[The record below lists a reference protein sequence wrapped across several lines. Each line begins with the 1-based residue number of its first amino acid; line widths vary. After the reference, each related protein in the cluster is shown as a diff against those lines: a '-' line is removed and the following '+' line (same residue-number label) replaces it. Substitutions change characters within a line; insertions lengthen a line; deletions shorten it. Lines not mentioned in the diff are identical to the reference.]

1 MNTKISYL
9 IKGDRGIWVI
19 VFFLF
24 IYSMLSVY
32 SAVGNLAFNKMDGNT
47 TYYLLRQGFL
57 LLAGVGVI
65 YIFHLVPYRYFSGL
79 SVLFFYTSIALL
91 VFTMIWG
98 IDLNEA
104 KRWIML
110 PGGIT
115 IQTSDFAKVAL
126 MMYLARTMAHKE
138 KDIQD
143 FKGMFKLLML
153 PVLITCGLIV
163 KSDISTAALVFA
175 VAFVLMIVGKVKLK
189 YLLSITAAAIVF
201 LLLFFL
207 ILQATGTS
215 NRFETAKKRIE
226 NFRGGEE
233 NVQSKHTKIAVAT
246 GGLTGK
252 GPGKSSQRTVL
263 PHSYS
268 DYIFAIIVEEF
279 GLIFGAIPLV
289 VLYLFL
295 FLRSRN
301 IVRKVNRKFGAYVT
315 AGLALMIVLQAL
327 ANMAVA
333 VDLFPVTGQPLP
345 FVSYGGTS
353 IIFTGMA
360 LGIIL
365 SVSRE
370 IYDKKEDFNEIP
382 PIAPKTD
389 VPNQA
394 HINEKDE

>member
-1 MNTKISYL
+1 MSTKISYL
-9 IKGDRGIWVI
+9 IKGDRGIWII

-24 IYSMLSVY
+24 IYSLLSVY
-32 SAVGNLAFNKMDGNT
+32 SAVGNLAFNRMDGNT

-57 LLAGVGVI
+57 LIAGVGVI
-65 YIFHLVPYRYFSGL
+65 YVVHLIPYRYFSGL
-79 SVLFFYTSIALL
+79 SVLLFYSSLVLL

-126 MMYLARTMAHKE
+126 MMYLARTMAYKE
-138 KDIQD
+138 REIQD
-143 FKGMFKLLML
+143 FKGMFKLLMI
-153 PVLITCGLIV
+153 PVLATCALIV
-163 KSDISTAALVFA
+163 KSDISTAVLIFTVS
-175 VAFVLMIVGKVKLK
+175 FVLMIVGRVKLK
-189 YLLSITAAAIVF
+189 YLLTISAAAIVF
-201 LLLFFL
+201 MILLFM
-207 ILQATGTS
+207 ILQATGAS
-215 NRFETAKKRIE
+215 NRFETAKNRIV

-233 NVQSKHTKIAVAT
+233 NIQSKHTKIAIAT

-279 GLIFGAIPLV
+279 GLVFGAIPLV
-289 VLYLFL
+289 ALYMFL

-301 IVRKVNRKFGAYVT
+301 IVRKVSRKFGAYVT
-315 AGLALMIVLQAL
+315 TGLALMIVLQAL

-333 VDLFPVTGQPLP
+333 VDIFPVTGQPLP

-370 IYDKKEDFNEIP
+370 VFDKQDTIDPDDESGTEEQELSKPEIIENNE
-382 PIAPKTD
+382 
-389 VPNQA
+389 
-394 HINEKDE
+394 